1 MNLGIDA
8 SKSDQQVR
16 GSTVMPH
23 GTGKTL
29 RVAVFTAGK
38 NVELAKAAGADIVGM
53 DDLAAQVKAG
63 NINFDRVIASPDA
76 MRVVGQLGQILGPR
90 GLMPNPKVG
99 TVTPDVATA
108 VKNAKAG
115 QVTYRVGE
123 PKRLAALLNYTL
135 APNGQSYASDDPEKL
150 PERVIHVIN
159 VLARAE
165 LQKLPLREAIR
176 ASDELVK
183 AVKAGLVASE
193 EITSLGLEVLGLSI
207 LAIKP
212 TPETARAL
220 EAETR
225 ERLFR
230 EADEAIYAR
239 RNSAVEQ
246 ERAIKENELNTEIAV
261 ETKKRQI
268 RETQMDA
275 ERAVLEKRLQ
285 IQAQEMQGR
294 IAHETENEALTEL
307 RAANAR
313 READAKA
320 YGMDALVKTVSGVD
334 PKVLQALALGSAAPG
349 AIIAAAFQEL
359 AQNAG

>member
-1 MNLGIDA
+1 MLGIRFI
-8 SKSDQQVR
+8 KVQPTTYLLQHRGGKIVR
-16 GSTVMPH
+16 EGLGLSFFYYAPT
-23 GTGKTL
+23 TSL
-29 RVAVFTAGK
+29 VAVPVESADVPFIFQETTGDFQ
-38 NVELAKAAGADIVGM
+38 NVTI
-53 DDLAAQVKAG
+53 Q
-63 NINFDRVIASPDA
+63 
-76 MRVVGQLGQILGPR
+76 
-90 GLMPNPKVG
+90 
-99 TVTPDVATA
+99 
-108 VKNAKAG
+108 G

-135 APNGQSYASDDPEKL
+135 APNGHSYASEDPRKL

-212 TPETARAL
+212 TPETSRAL

-225 ERLFR
+225 EKLFR
-230 EADEAIYAR
+230 DADEAIYSR

-246 ERAIKENELNTEIAV
+246 ERAIKENELNTEIAI
-261 ETKKRQI
+261 ENKKRQI

-275 ERAVLEKRLQ
+275 ERAVQEKEGLLKK
-285 IQAQEMQGR
+285 
-294 IAHETENEALTEL
+294 EALESNIGL
-307 RAANAR
+307 EDRRKNLVALAADNAR
-313 READAKA
+313 AEADARA
-320 YGMDALVKTVSGVD
+320 YGVSSTMKALGSADAKI
-334 PKVLQALALGSAAPG
+334 LQALASTGMKPEQL
-349 AIIAAAFQEL
+349 IAFAFQEL
-359 AQNAG
+359 AGKAEKIGQLNISPDLLRELMAK

>member
-1 MNLGIDA
+1 MLVIRFIKVQPTTYLLQHRGGKIVREGLGLSFFYYA
-8 SKSDQQVR
+8 PTTS
-16 GSTVMPH
+16 
-23 GTGKTL
+23 L
-29 RVAVFTAGK
+29 VAVPVESADVPFIFQETTGDFQ
-38 NVELAKAAGADIVGM
+38 NVTI
-53 DDLAAQVKAG
+53 Q
-63 NINFDRVIASPDA
+63 
-76 MRVVGQLGQILGPR
+76 
-90 GLMPNPKVG
+90 
-99 TVTPDVATA
+99 
-108 VKNAKAG
+108 G

-135 APNGQSYASDDPEKL
+135 APNGHSYASEDPRKL

-212 TPETARAL
+212 TPETSRAL

-225 ERLFR
+225 EKLFR
-230 EADEAIYAR
+230 DADEAIYSR

-246 ERAIKENELNTEIAV
+246 ERAIKENELNTEIAI
-261 ETKKRQI
+261 ENKKRQI

-275 ERAVLEKRLQ
+275 ERAVQEKEGLLKK
-285 IQAQEMQGR
+285 
-294 IAHETENEALTEL
+294 EALESNIGL
-307 RAANAR
+307 EDRRKNLVALAADNAR
-313 READAKA
+313 AEADARA
-320 YGMDALVKTVSGVD
+320 YGVSSTMKALGSADAKI
-334 PKVLQALALGSAAPG
+334 LQALASTGMKPEQL
-349 AIIAAAFQEL
+349 IAFAFQEL
-359 AQNAG
+359 AGKADKIGQLNISPDLLRELMAK